1 MLKLL
6 LSAVALATMLGGA
19 SMAPA
24 AESPEAGRALGV
36 AYTKVSSPTT
46 VADMEALAAFYEKT
60 FDMQEIGRISDVEI
74 ILKYGATP
82 AKAKANKAPGLIID
96 RRTKPDE
103 KKILFVTYTKNI
115 RAFVERAKAN
125 GATQM
130 AETGVRPNG
139 FLGGLI
145 KDPAGNV
152 VELLE
157 EGSDTRALAAQ
168 AAKKPSVP

>member
-1 MLKLL
+1 
-6 LSAVALATMLGGA
+6 
-19 SMAPA
+19 MAAA
-24 AESPEAGRALGV
+24 AESPETGRALGV

-60 FDMQEIGRISDVEI
+60 FDMHEIGRISDVEI
-74 ILKYGATP
+74 IMKYGATA
-82 AKAKANKAPGLIID
+82 AKAKASKAPGLIID

-103 KKILFVTYTKNI
+103 KKILFVTYTRNI

-152 VELLE
+152 LELLE
-157 EGSDTRALAAQ
+157 EGSDTKALAAQ
-168 AAKKPSVP
+168 SAMMPLAP